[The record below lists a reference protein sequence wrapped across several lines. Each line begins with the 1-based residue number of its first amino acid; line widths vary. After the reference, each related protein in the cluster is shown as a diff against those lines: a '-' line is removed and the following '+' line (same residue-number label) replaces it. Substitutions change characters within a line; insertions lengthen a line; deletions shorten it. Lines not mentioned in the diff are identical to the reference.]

1 MPFIN
6 GRYHMNPA
14 MGQALEDARSAA
26 EELLAS
32 EDASHSLPDD
42 DSTDRS
48 ESADAKGPIHHVEI
62 EAAEVLPS
70 STGRATHG
78 FVARVHRA
86 PALGGRSF
94 SSDIT
99 TGRAASS
106 SLPQAVAQTGPSGRR
121 LVEPGESVSS
131 QRQFAS
137 AHPSPTRPETHVFTN
152 HRDLL
157 DFLRA
162 ELAHDCSGA

>member
-6 GRYHMNPA
+6 GRYHMNPT
-14 MGQALEDARSAA
+14 MGQALEDARNAA

-32 EDASHSLPDD
+32 EDGSHSKSPEDD
-42 DSTDRS
+42 FAPPNDSAVED
-48 ESADAKGPIHHVEI
+48 KGPIHHVEI
-62 EAAEVLPS
+62 DAAEVVPS
-70 STGRATHG
+70 HTGRATHG
-78 FVARVHRA
+78 FVARIHRA

-106 SLPQAVAQTGPSGRR
+106 SLPQAVAQTGPPGRR

-131 QRQFAS
+131 QRQS
-137 AHPSPTRPETHVFTN
+137 SPLRPETHVFTD

-157 DFLRA
+157 DFLRS
-162 ELAHDCSGA
+162 ELAKDCARS

>member
-62 EAAEVLPS
+62 DAAEGVPS
-70 STGRATHG
+70 QTGRATHG
-78 FVARVHRA
+78 FVARVHRKVSVGA
-86 PALGGRSF
+86 
-94 SSDIT
+94 
-99 TGRAASS
+99 
-106 SLPQAVAQTGPSGRR
+106 QHAVPGADTR
-121 LVEPGESVSS
+121 LD
-131 QRQFAS
+131 A
-137 AHPSPTRPETHVFTN
+137 AHPAPLRPETHVFTN